1 MLLLYVSCM
10 KFPTNRFIL
19 NLCPVFDPCLQCKA
33 QRVTLLFLFI
43 DEFTIQKD
51 LHIKK

>member
-1 MLLLYVSCM
+1 MLLLYVSYM
-10 KFPTNRFIL
+10 KFSTNRFVL

-33 QRVTLLFLFI
+33 QRATLLLLFI

-51 LHIKK
+51 VHVKK